1 MKILIIEDELKL
13 GQSIKRGLEQEGYAV
28 EHVTNAEDGLNYA
41 QNDDYDLI
49 VLDRMLPNGQDGLE
63 LCKQLRSDSW
73 NGPILVLTA
82 MTQTSDKVIGLRSGA
97 DDYLAKPF
105 AFDELV
111 ARVQAL
117 MRRPSK
123 IVGPKISTGNIE
135 LDLSTKQVLL
145 KGRIISLTKK
155 EYSLLE
161 YLAHNKNVIVSK
173 DQIVDHVWD
182 FESDILP
189 NTVEVFI
196 RSLRKKLGKSSIET
210 VRGFGY
216 RMAV

>member
-1 MKILIIEDELKL
+1 MKILIIEDEQKL

-41 QNDDYDLI
+41 QNDEYDLI
-49 VLDRMLPNGQDGLE
+49 ILDRMLPNGQDGLD
-63 LCKQLRSDSW
+63 LCKKLRSDSW

-82 MTQTSDKVIGLRSGA
+82 MTQTADKVTGLQSGA

-117 MRRPSK
+117 MRRPSTV
-123 IVGPKISTGNIE
+123 VGPKIAIGHIE
-135 LDLSTKQVLL
+135 LDLGTKQVLL
-145 KGRIISLTKK
+145 KDKKINLTKK
-155 EYSLLE
+155 EYALLE

-182 FESDILP
+182 FESDILH

-196 RSLRKKLGKSSIET
+196 RSLRKKLGKNSIET
-210 VRGFGY
+210 IRGFGY
-216 RMAV
+216 RMVA